1 MGNVV
6 FPLVKALENYAA
18 EGFAGRF
25 SLIKLVIL
33 IFAKKFELNYC

>member
-1 MGNVV
+1 MGNV
-6 FPLVKALENYAA
+6 FSLVKALENYAT

-33 IFAKKFELNYC
+33 R